1 MDVPYVLFVPILSIM
16 FLSLFF
22 ISYFVI
28 LLIFSYSMTIK
39 KLAKPLCLF
48 LFFLYFYL
56 HICVYYLILFFIL
69 WKKIVSLGNPSHLSS
84 SLYVTL
90 H

>member
-48 LFFLYFYL
+48 LFFSIFLLTYL
-56 HICVYYLILFFIL
+56 RILPNFVL
-69 WKKIVSLGNPSHLSS
+69 HLVEENCFSW
-84 SLYVTL
+84 
-90 H
+90 